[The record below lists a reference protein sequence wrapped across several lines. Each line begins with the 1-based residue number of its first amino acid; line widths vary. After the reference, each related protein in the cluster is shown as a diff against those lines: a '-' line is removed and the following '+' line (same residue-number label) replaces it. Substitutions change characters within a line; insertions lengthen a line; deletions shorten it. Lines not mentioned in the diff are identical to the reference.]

1 MSSKKRRKG
10 PANAGPAD
18 PPPGAGA
25 NPHAYQVGPEVV
37 VTLTY
42 EVFDSDGEL
51 VGGSE
56 GPRSI
61 LFGFGEILP
70 QVERALEGALPGE
83 ARSVQVKAKEA
94 FGERDPKALLEVDP
108 ADFPADVAP
117 GDSFEAEGSEGEVI
131 VLRVLDVTP
140 DAVIVDQ
147 NHPLAGR
154 SLRVELSVLDTRPA
168 TPEEVDA
175 AARGLDA
182 PVQTAETQLIVAER
196 LLRGPTQR

>member
-1 MSSKKRRKG
+1 
-10 PANAGPAD
+10 
-18 PPPGAGA
+18 
-25 NPHAYQVGPEVV
+25 
-37 VTLTY
+37 
-42 EVFDSDGEL
+42 
-51 VGGSE
+51 
-56 GPRSI
+56 
-61 LFGFGEILP
+61 LP

-168 TPEEVDA
+168 TPEELDA